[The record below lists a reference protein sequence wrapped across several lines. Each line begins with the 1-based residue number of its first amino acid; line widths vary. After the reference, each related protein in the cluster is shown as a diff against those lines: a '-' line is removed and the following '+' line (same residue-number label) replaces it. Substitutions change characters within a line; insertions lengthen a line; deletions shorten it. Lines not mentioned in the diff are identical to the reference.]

1 MLGVFEIRFVM
12 LEVSYIN
19 ELIGE
24 VYPFP
29 LKEENTNTPQQ
40 IQLSIFFLEICNTST
55 QN

>member
-12 LEVSYIN
+12 VEVSYIN
-19 ELIGE
+19 ELIRE

-40 IQLSIFFLEICNTST
+40 IQLSIFFLGICNTST